1 MIKMTLFIEIKNN
14 FRKYRNQ
21 YVDSYRNSYGKPTA
35 GENFSLPESHIAC
48 LSGSFSGQIQRDA
61 LAQTCGCRQP
71 LPDSVVYLL

>member
-35 GENFSLPESHIAC
+35 GENFSVPESHIAC
-48 LSGSFSGQIQRDA
+48 LSGSFSGQI
-61 LAQTCGCRQP
+61 
-71 LPDSVVYLL
+71 